1 MPILLFSFFLAFA
14 SRKSSAVK
22 QHFSSDSIWTQET
35 TVFRFRR
42 RFACAKVH
50 VLVAREKKSAD
61 AVPIIQNFVN
71 FVRKKEEEISRDTA
85 GLGGFLD
92 KRGSRW
98 ACWTIIR
105 QQIVQRFRNFEELQ
119 NPLREFRDSER
130 LSGNFLR
137 RQRILWRNFAISGAL
152 FR

>member
-85 GLGGFLD
+85 GLEGFLD

-137 RQRILWRNFAISGAL
+137 RQRILWRNFAISWAL

>member
-85 GLGGFLD
+85 GLEGFLD

-119 NPLREFRDSER
+119 NPLREFRDSGR

-137 RQRILWRNFAISGAL
+137 RQRILWRNFAISWAL

>member
-119 NPLREFRDSER
+119 NPLREFRDSGR

-137 RQRILWRNFAISGAL
+137 RQRILWRNFAISWAL